1 MDAASRGG
9 GTWDSGL
16 SVEGFAAV
24 RSAGFEPV
32 GQVFGAAVYYLATV
46 AGASCPGT
54 SAGLLPRD
62 AGSVRGFRGPDAQ
75 IAQGLYKGRR
85 TAIDRMTAQCAD
97 LGGHGIVAAVPRVTE
112 VPATSLTAAAIEF
125 TVAGTAVR
133 ASGRPPLAHPFTC
146 DLSGP
151 DFAKL
156 IMAGWVPAGIALGI
170 SVAGLH
176 DELVTTSSGPWGA
189 GNAEVPSY
197 TGLIIGVRQDARAR
211 LEQSVRGLGADGV
224 VVSSMTLR
232 VRSDACRAHA
242 GGTDHFAEAVTTG
255 TAVARFADPD
265 KTAPMPGLAVVH
277 LDASAGVSRSRGYY
291 SPGNGEGYGVTVTR
305 VP

>member
-133 ASGRPPLAHPFTC
+133 ARGRPAHLRPVRPGLREADHGRLGTGR
-146 DLSGP
+146 DRSGHLGRRAARRTGDDQLRSLGCGERGGAVLHRP
-151 DFAKL
+151 D
-156 IMAGWVPAGIALGI
+156 
-170 SVAGLH
+170 
-176 DELVTTSSGPWGA
+176 
-189 GNAEVPSY
+189 N
-197 TGLIIGVRQDARAR
+197 R
-211 LEQSVRGLGADGV
+211 
-224 VVSSMTLR
+224 
-232 VRSDACRAHA
+232 
-242 GGTDHFAEAVTTG
+242 G
-255 TAVARFADPD
+255 TAGCACPS
-265 KTAPMPGLAVVH
+265 GAV
-277 LDASAGVSRSRGYY
+277 GPRTGR
-291 SPGNGEGYGVTVTR
+291 
-305 VP
+305 